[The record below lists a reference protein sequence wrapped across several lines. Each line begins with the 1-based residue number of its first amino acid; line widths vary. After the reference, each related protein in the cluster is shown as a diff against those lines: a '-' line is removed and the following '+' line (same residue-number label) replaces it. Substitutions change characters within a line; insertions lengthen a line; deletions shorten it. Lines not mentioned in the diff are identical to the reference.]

1 MMTVNGDLPAL
12 SAAIE
17 GDDHTD
23 GANLGGGCA
32 TELV

>member
-23 GANLGGGCA
+23 GAKLGGCA